1 MIKIQREV
9 ADEINPLCRAAR
21 VGALAVLALVAVS
34 CGDDPA
40 GAPDSSVAR
49 QMPAPMGMPAPAPP
63 AAPDST
69 PPASTPPG
77 STEAPM
83 GMVAL
88 QPQPPAASGSGN
100 SGTGETPPATTPAA
114 ETPPAEPAAETPAAE
129 PEPQPEPP
137 PAFAPCPTDGS
148 ACRIMPL
155 GDSITDGVG
164 SANPDGGYRVELF
177 RQAVRDGHEV
187 TFVGRQTN
195 GPNTV
200 DNQPFPRNH
209 EGYSGATIASGGNQ
223 IANRLDGALAANPP
237 HIVLLQIGTNDV
249 YQGMPATLPGQLGSL
264 LDRINA
270 AVPNAL
276 VVVAQITPMARTG
289 AQFNFPNNGSDVYN
303 AAIPAV
309 LQQRVDAG
317 QHLLLVNMTAAF
329 AAANANPLSLLAEGL
344 HPNNSGYAVM
354 AQTWYSAIEDFLP

>member
-1 MIKIQREV
+1 
-9 ADEINPLCRAAR
+9 
-21 VGALAVLALVAVS
+21 
-34 CGDDPA
+34 
-40 GAPDSSVAR
+40 
-49 QMPAPMGMPAPAPP
+49 
-63 AAPDST
+63 
-69 PPASTPPG
+69 
-77 STEAPM
+77 M

-88 QPQPPAASGSGN
+88 QPQAPPAAGSGN
-100 SGTGETPPATTPAA
+100 EGSGETPPAPPPPETPPAPPETPT
-114 ETPPAEPAAETPAAE
+114 ETPPAEPETPPETPAA
-129 PEPQPEPP
+129 
-137 PAFAPCPTDGS
+137 FTPCPTDGS

-187 TFVGRQTN
+187 TFVGRQVN

-200 DNQPFPRNH
+200 DNVPFPRNH
-209 EGYSGATIASGGNQ
+209 EGYSGATIATGANQ

-270 AVPNAL
+270 AVPEAL
-276 VVVAQITPMARTG
+276 VVVAQITPMARAG
-289 AQFNFPNNGSDVYN
+289 AQFNFPNNGGDVYN

-309 LQQRVDAG
+309 LQQRADAG

-329 AAANANPLSLLAEGL
+329 SAANANPLSLLSEGL
-344 HPNNSGYAVM
+344 HPNNAGYAVM